1 MPDIEPFKF
10 QKSTNIE
17 EHNQMK
23 DKINEMV
30 EVINDIDLEN
40 LPNQIDALE
49 TEVATQGNEIDALEV
64 TVNAI
69 PNTYAKKTDIPD
81 VSDFITDDALTPY
94 AKIVDVNNADISG
107 IDANI
112 ANGEIT
118 IKLTRPDGDMT
129 DSIDCPFIQTA
140 TLIPTSTARAF
151 KIRFTYTDGTQ
162 YDTNEFVIPEGGG
175 TDVSVT
181 GVTVGDGTAPNSF
194 KVTIQ
199 LSDTTTIGS
208 NDYVIEFP
216 ENINTYPTT
225 LTGSLS
231 GTTLTLTIGLNNGS
245 SVQGTVNL
253 GALLTGYA
261 TTSYVDTQV
270 ATKLDKA
277 TADGYYQPK
286 GNYAPAGDYVT
297 EPAVTSVTGEM
308 INGNLVI
315 KVNGVS
321 SGDIPLPKSGLKFI
335 NFSRTTLTGVS
346 FAYSNETK
354 IDAWEFYMSTYQAS
368 GTVVLPSHSDIVIKA
383 DNCDVD
389 SYFGQRNNYKS
400 VYNVQATDWTAFNN
414 YLKNTLSSLPDGEYK
429 IAICKNSNNDV
440 FMEAFTTENSFFNII
455 KTNGNITTQGVKI
468 IDSNNIS
475 TQIND
480 PYITV
485 IGIQSV

>member
-1 MPDIEPFKF
+1 MPDIEPFEF

-30 EVINDIDLEN
+30 EVINNIDLEN
-40 LPNQIDALE
+40 LPSQISALE

-94 AKIVDVNNADISG
+94 AKIVDVDNADISG
-107 IDANI
+107 IDASI

-118 IKLTRPDGDMT
+118 IKLTRPEGDMS

-216 ENINTYPTT
+216 ENIDTYPTT

-231 GTTLTLTIGLNNGS
+231 GTTLTLTIGLNDGS

-286 GNYAPAGDYVT
+286 GNYLT
-297 EPAVTSVTGEM
+297 EIPIASASILGGVKIG
-308 INGNLVI
+308 
-315 KVNGVS
+315 NGVS
-321 SGDIPLPKSGLKFI
+321 VGSDGTISVKASGNVTIEELDISNLPTDFTVNDYIIINVFNMAQQGIRCNPQEWENGVLSVDDNISVSNVPRYTILHSLSGASEGVMNVSGNVLSYIPMYIYEI
-335 NFSRTTLTGVS
+335 NP
-346 FAYSNETK
+346 
-354 IDAWEFYMSTYQAS
+354 IDAWNNTDSNQKLIE
-368 GTVVLPSHSDIVIKA
+368 INCVIF
-383 DNCDVD
+383 N
-389 SYFGQRNNYKS
+389 GKS
-400 VYNVQATDWTAFNN
+400 KMRT
-414 YLKNTLSSLPDGEYK
+414 
-429 IAICKNSNNDV
+429 
-440 FMEAFTTENSFFNII
+440 NI
-455 KTNGNITTQGVKI
+455 NITKANIQNYVAKI
-468 IDSNNIS
+468 VRIR
-475 TQIND
+475 
-480 PYITV
+480 YE
-485 IGIQSV
+485 